1 MVHAK
6 ACRPDKYWD
15 RQKTSKQEGR
25 QADRKADGLTVVRQE
40 RRGSIKL
47 ITKAFTAGLL
57 VVKRVFVELVSILIN
72 HETGSRKLTYSSI

>member
-1 MVHAK
+1 MYMVHAK
-6 ACRPDKYWD
+6 ACRSDKYLD
-15 RQKTSKQEGR
+15 RQKASKPEGR

-57 VVKRVFVELVSILIN
+57 AVKKGFCG
-72 HETGSRKLTYSSI
+72 TGLHSYQP